1 MTVYS
6 SDQAALEAA
15 GKKQVLKREWNFWA
29 LLGMSAT
36 TLCTWEAT
44 SALFAGAYLNG
55 GPVSVVYGFIV
66 SVLGTLCIAGSLA
79 EMASISP
86 IAGAQYHWS
95 AEHSPRKWRALI
107 SYIQGWVTITGWVA
121 AVASVCF
128 LIATMIQGVAIL
140 NNPNYDAKRW
150 QATLIMI
157 GFAALAALGN
167 TFGKKLL
174 PLWETAAGV
183 FHVLFFVIIFIGILA
198 TSHKA
203 SDHDVWGQFINA
215 GGWDSDG
222 VSFCIGFLTP
232 AFALAGVDAVVHMSE
247 EAYDAPRNVPRA
259 MIGSVIIN
267 GLAGFVYIVVILY
280 AITDTDAVFE
290 TPTGYP
296 IIAVFLQATNNQK
309 AASAMI
315 SGVIMVFSMN
325 LFGCMASVSR
335 LIWAFSRDHGLP
347 FSGFFS
353 HITPWNKCPTNAV
366 ISIFVSVSLLS
377 LINIGSTTAFNAL
390 ISLTTLGFYFSY
402 AIPTTMFII
411 RRFDSSNPINF
422 GPWTMGKFGL
432 YVNILSL
439 AFCTFLI
446 IFLPFPP
453 MLPVTSQ
460 NMNYASPVFI
470 GVMLIAAVNYFI
482 RARKRFYGPIKEVN
496 SETSSEEVPHESVT
510 AEKQTPESS

>member
-1 MTVYS
+1 MTVYT
-6 SDQAALEAA
+6 SDAAALEAA

-44 SALFAGAYLNG
+44 SALFAGAYTNG
-55 GPVSVVYGFIV
+55 GPASVVYGFIV
-66 SVLGTLCIAGSLA
+66 SVFGTLCIAGSLA

-95 AEHSPRKWRALI
+95 AEHSPIKWRSLI
-107 SYIQGWVTITGWVA
+107 SYIQGWITITGWVA
-121 AVASVCF
+121 AVASVCY

-140 NNPNYDAKRW
+140 NYTGYQAERW
-150 QATLIMI
+150 HATLIMI
-157 GFAALAALGN
+157 AFAGIAALGN

-174 PLWETAAGV
+174 PLWETLGGIL
-183 FHVLFFVIIFIGILA
+183 HVLFFFIVMIAILA
-198 TSHKA
+198 TSDKA
-203 SDHDVWGQFINA
+203 SNHEVWGTLIND
-215 GGWDSDG
+215 GGWSSDG
-222 VSFCIGFLTP
+222 VSFCLGFLTP

-247 EAYDAPRNVPRA
+247 EAYDAPLNVPRA
-259 MIGSVIIN
+259 MIWSVVIN
-267 GLAGFVYIVVILY
+267 GTAAFAYILTILY

-296 IIAVFLQATNNQK
+296 IIAVFLQATKSQK
-309 AASAMI
+309 AATAMMTA
-315 SGVIMVFSMN
+315 VILVFSMN

-335 LIWAFSRDHGLP
+335 LIWAFSRDRGLP

-353 HITPWNKCPTNAV
+353 HITAWNKCPTNSVLA
-366 ISIFVSVSLLS
+366 IFISVSLLS

-402 AIPTTMFII
+402 AIPTVLFAM
-411 RRFDSSNPINF
+411 RRFSVENPIRF

-432 YVNILSL
+432 AINILSL
-439 AFCTFLI
+439 MFCVFLI

-453 MLPVTSQ
+453 MLPVIGQ
-460 NMNYASPVFI
+460 NMNYASPVFV
-470 GVMLIAAVNYFI
+470 GVMVIAAVNYFL
-482 RARKRFYGPIKEVN
+482 RARKRFHGPIKEVT
-496 SETSSEEVPHESVT
+496 SETSSEHLDHESVIP
-510 AEKQTPESS
+510 EKQAPQSA